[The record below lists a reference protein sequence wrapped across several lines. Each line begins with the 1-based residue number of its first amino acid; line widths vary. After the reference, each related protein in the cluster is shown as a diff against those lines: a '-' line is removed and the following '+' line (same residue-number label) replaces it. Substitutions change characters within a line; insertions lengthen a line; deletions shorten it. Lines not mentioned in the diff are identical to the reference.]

1 MRYAIFFLTAIF
13 AVPPVIWGVSTGMLI
28 STDALSKRLADDSLV
43 ILHVGS
49 QKDYDAGHIPGA
61 RLINL
66 SDISVT
72 GERGLRVELPPVE
85 ALVAALG
92 KLGIG
97 DTSKVVIYPATE
109 AVQAATRVWFTFDYL
124 GLGDRVALL
133 DGGLSLWRAEGRPLS
148 TELPNWEAKTL
159 KVRPRPELVV
169 DAAWVHSHAN
179 DPSVRIVDARTPD
192 FYSGANA
199 GEMPRAGRIPGA
211 HNAPLSSFLEE
222 NRRFK
227 PEEQLKKL
235 LGAPQGSLPVTYCHI
250 GQQATVPYFVA
261 RYLGMQP
268 RLYDGSF
275 QDWSRRSEL
284 PVETGE
290 AKR

>member
-1 MRYAIFFLTAIF
+1 MF
-13 AVPPVIWGVSTGMLI
+13 AVLPQSRRANSGMLI
-28 STDALSKRLADDSLV
+28 STEDLSKRLKDDSLV

-61 RLINL
+61 RLITL
-66 SDISVT
+66 ADISMT
-72 GERGLRVELPPVE
+72 GDRGLRLELPPVE
-85 ALVAALG
+85 TLITALG

-97 DTSKVVIYPATE
+97 DSSKVVIYPGTE

-133 DGGLSLWRAEGRPLS
+133 DGGLTLWRAEGRALS
-148 TELPNWEAKTL
+148 TETPKWEPKKLTA
-159 KVRPRPELVV
+159 RARPELVV
-169 DAAWVHSHAN
+169 DAAWVHSHAG
-179 DPSVRIVDARTPD
+179 DSSVPIIDARTPE

-199 GEMPRAGRIPGA
+199 GGMPRGGRIPGA
-211 HNAPLSSFLEE
+211 RNATFSGFLDE

-227 PEEQLKKL
+227 PEEQLRQH
-235 LGAPQGSLPVTYCHI
+235 LGVPDGSSPVTYCHI

-261 RYLGMQP
+261 RYLGLQP

-275 QDWSRRSEL
+275 QDWSMRTEL

-290 AKR
+290 AKK

>member
-1 MRYAIFFLTAIF
+1 MFLLSAIF
-13 AVPPVIWGVSTGMLI
+13 AVPQAIWGANAGMLI
-28 STDALSKRLADDSLV
+28 STEALSKRLGDESLV

-49 QKDYDAGHIPGA
+49 QKDYDSGHIPGA
-61 RLINL
+61 RLINV

-92 KLGIG
+92 KLGVG
-97 DTSKVVIYPATE
+97 DSSKVVVYSGTD

-133 DGGLSLWRAEGRPLS
+133 DGGLTLWRAEDRPLS
-148 TELPNWEAKTL
+148 TEVRKWEAKTL
-159 KVRPRPELVV
+159 KVRPRRELVV
-169 DAAWVHSHAN
+169 DAAWVQSRV
-179 DPSVRIVDARTPD
+179 DDSSVRIIDARTRE

-199 GEMPRAGRIPGA
+199 GGMPRAGRIPGS

-222 NRRFK
+222 NRRLK
-227 PEEQLKKL
+227 PEEELKKL
-235 LGAPQGSLPVTYCHI
+235 LGAPEGSLPVTYCHI

-261 RYLGMQP
+261 RYLGLQP

-275 QDWSRRSEL
+275 QDWSMRTEL
-284 PVETGE
+284 HVETGE
-290 AKR
+290 AKK